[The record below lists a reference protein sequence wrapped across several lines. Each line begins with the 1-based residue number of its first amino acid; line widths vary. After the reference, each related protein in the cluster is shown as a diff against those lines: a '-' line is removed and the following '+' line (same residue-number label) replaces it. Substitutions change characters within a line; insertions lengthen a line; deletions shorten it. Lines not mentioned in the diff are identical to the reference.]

1 VLTGPAGNV
10 PAGPFLCASEETDG
24 GVQATHSPVQ
34 FLDYPGN
41 ARSAFYRT
49 GTWSYSQRSENGDV
63 TVDAGRVLGE
73 FVGMSEQELAATWR
87 AETLTV
93 EIADLSPDLAVSR

>member
-1 VLTGPAGNV
+1 
-10 PAGPFLCASEETDG
+10 
-24 GVQATHSPVQ
+24 
-34 FLDYPGN
+34 
-41 ARSAFYRT
+41 
-49 GTWSYSQRSENGDV
+49 V